1 MGRRGGGTGLLYR
14 NDLRVK
20 KVEFGEENSFE
31 FFEWIISLIGYDI
44 RFFIIYRLFYSDEY

>member
-20 KVEFGEENSFE
+20 KVESGEENSF
-31 FFEWIISLIGYDI
+31 
-44 RFFIIYRLFYSDEY
+44 